1 MIIANGDYSLQ
12 LSEFQPWRLLSN
24 EPVCSVSEGVML
36 LLSPPSPSRMEPA
49 KMGASV
55 ARVNT
60 ANRGV
65 RYDFLFMVC
74 CVLCVTYL
82 MMTFSPFLT

>member
-49 KMGASV
+49 KIGASV

-60 ANRGV
+60 ANRGGKI
-65 RYDFLFMVC
+65 
-74 CVLCVTYL
+74 
-82 MMTFSPFLT
+82 